1 MTFIAK
7 EEYQICPLNR
17 QKIIELRRLMNS
29 GKRLSISEPVA
40 LKQALDSAIEREKER
55 LKNAV
60 K

>member
-1 MTFIAK
+1 MTYIVK

-29 GKRLSISEPVA
+29 GQRLSISEPVA
-40 LKQALDSAIEREKER
+40 LRKALDLAIQKEKER